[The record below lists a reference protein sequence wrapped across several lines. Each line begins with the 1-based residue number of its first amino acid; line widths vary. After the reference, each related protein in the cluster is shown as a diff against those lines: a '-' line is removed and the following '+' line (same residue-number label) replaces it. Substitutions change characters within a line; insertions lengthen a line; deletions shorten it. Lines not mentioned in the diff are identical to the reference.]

1 MMMAVV
7 GVGPAVYAWNMP
19 GWGDAPW
26 IIAMGAFSSLATLC
40 ITRSF
45 AATDAS
51 VVMPFNFLKLPFA
64 VMIGFIMFAEA
75 PDLWTFTGAAIIFG
89 SSYYIARR
97 EAKANSAA
105 ARARVET
112 V

>member
-1 MMMAVV
+1 
-7 GVGPAVYAWNMP
+7 
-19 GWGDAPW
+19 
-26 IIAMGAFSSLATLC
+26 MGAFSSLATLC

-64 VMIGFIMFAEA
+64 VVIGLIMFAEA
-75 PDLWTFTGAAIIFG
+75 PDLWTFAGAAIIFG

-97 EAKANSAA
+97 EAKASAA
-105 ARARVET
+105 AALERAGT